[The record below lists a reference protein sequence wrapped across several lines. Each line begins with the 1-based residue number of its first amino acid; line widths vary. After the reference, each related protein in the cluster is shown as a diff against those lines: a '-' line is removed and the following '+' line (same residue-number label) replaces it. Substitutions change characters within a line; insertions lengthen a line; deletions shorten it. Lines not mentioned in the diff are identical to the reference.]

1 MTIREL
7 RQAYLDGATIGEL
20 AIRADLPQREVRY
33 ALGLISS
40 YDDRTKKYAEL
51 YEKGLNDCQIAA
63 ELDVERS
70 TICNWRKRT
79 GRRANWGSR
88 V

>member
-7 RQAYLDGATIGEL
+7 RQAYLDGLTIEQL
-20 AIRADLPQREVRY
+20 AIKSDLPQREVRY
-33 ALGLISS
+33 ALGLMSS
-40 YDDRTKKYAEL
+40 YDDRTKKYTEL
-51 YEKGLNDCQIAA
+51 YDKGLNDCQIAA
-63 ELDVERS
+63 ELDVERT

>member
-7 RQAYLDGATIGEL
+7 REMYLNGATIGEL
-20 AIRADLPQREVRY
+20 AIRADLPQREVRF
-33 ALGLISS
+33 ALGLVGS
-40 YDDRTKKYAEL
+40 YEDRTKKYAEL
-51 YEKGLNDCQIAA
+51 YDQGLNDCEIAA
-63 ELDVERS
+63 ELDCERS

>member
-7 RQAYLDGATIGEL
+7 REMYLDGLTIEQL
-20 AIRADLPQREVRY
+20 AIKSDLPQREVRF
-33 ALGLISS
+33 ALGLVGS
-40 YDDRTKKYAEL
+40 YEDRTKKYAEL
-51 YEKGLNDCQIAA
+51 YDQGLNDCEIAA
-63 ELDVERS
+63 ELDCERS
-70 TICNWRKRT
+70 TICYWRKRT